1 MRKVLLLSAAAS
13 VLFVGS
19 IFMGVAAAT
28 TGAPVLY
35 DARSP
40 QPRPQATAG
49 AGFGVEAGEA
59 PDGEAAVPD
68 DVDEADASD
77 GAPIASPPVDTA
89 QPSPTQPPPPPTVA
103 PGTGVPD
110 DLVPTLEEQ
119 EAWLAFQ
126 QVVRECMA
134 EAGHEYRYWEWW
146 NVEPRDP
153 QATEPAVPEELTAA
167 ASAAW
172 QLALHGRAA
181 GDTPAADVAG
191 CWGEALE
198 SAGEQRRTMAPQP
211 DASPTDPPATPAP

>member
-1 MRKVLLLSAAAS
+1 
-13 VLFVGS
+13 
-19 IFMGVAAAT
+19 
-28 TGAPVLY
+28 
-35 DARSP
+35 
-40 QPRPQATAG
+40 
-49 AGFGVEAGEA
+49 
-59 PDGEAAVPD
+59 
-68 DVDEADASD
+68 
-77 GAPIASPPVDTA
+77 
-89 QPSPTQPPPPPTVA
+89 
-103 PGTGVPD
+103 
-110 DLVPTLEEQ
+110 VPTLEEQ

>member
-13 VLFVGS
+13 VLFIGS
-19 IFMGVAAAT
+19 IFMGIAAAT

-59 PDGEAAVPD
+59 PEGGAAIPD
-68 DVDEADASD
+68 DVDEADATD

-89 QPSPTQPPPPPTVA
+89 QPSPSQPPPTVA
-103 PGTGVPD
+103 PGAGVPD
-110 DLVPTLEEQ
+110 DAVPTLAEQ

-134 EAGHEYRYWEWW
+134 DAGHEYRYWEWW
-146 NVEPRDP
+146 NIDPRDP
-153 QATEPAVPEELTAA
+153 QATEPAMPEGLTAA

-181 GDTPAADVAG
+181 GDTPAADDAG
-191 CWGEALE
+191 CWGEALR
-198 SAGEQRRTMAPQP
+198 STGEQRRTMAPQP
-211 DASPTDPPATPAP
+211 DVSPTDPPSTPAP

>member
-1 MRKVLLLSAAAS
+1 MRKVLLLSVAAS

-19 IFMGVAAAT
+19 IFMGIAAAT

-49 AGFGVEAGEA
+49 AEFGVEAGEA
-59 PDGEAAVPD
+59 PDGGAAIPD
-68 DVDEADASD
+68 DVDEADATD

-89 QPSPTQPPPPPTVA
+89 QPSPTQPPPPTVA
-103 PGTGVPD
+103 PGAGVPD
-110 DLVPTLEEQ
+110 DLVPTLQEQ
-119 EAWLAFQ
+119 ASWLAFQ

-134 EAGHEYRYWEWW
+134 DAGHEYRYWEWW
-146 NVEPRDP
+146 NVEPGDP
-153 QATEPAVPEELTAA
+153 QATERAMPEGLTAA

-181 GDTPAADVAG
+181 GDTPAADDAG
-191 CWGEALE
+191 CWGEALR
-198 SAGEQRRTMAPQP
+198 STGGQRRTMAPEP
-211 DASPTDPPATPAP
+211 DVSPTDPPSTPAP

>member
-49 AGFGVEAGEA
+49 AGFGVEAGDA
-59 PDGEAAVPD
+59 PEGEAAIPD
-68 DVDEADASD
+68 DVDEADTTD
-77 GAPIASPPVDTA
+77 GAPIASPPVATA
-89 QPSPTQPPPPPTVA
+89 QPSPTQPPPTEA

-110 DLVPTLEEQ
+110 DVAPTLEEQ

-134 EAGHEYRYWEWW
+134 DAGHEYRYWEWW

-153 QATEPAVPEELTAA
+153 QPTEPAMPEGQTTA

-172 QLALHGRAA
+172 QLALHGNAA
-181 GDTPAADVAG
+181 GDTPDANDAG
-191 CWGEALE
+191 CWGEALR
-198 SAGEQRRTMAPQP
+198 SADEQRRTMAPQP
-211 DASPTDPPATPAP
+211 DASPTDPPSSPAP